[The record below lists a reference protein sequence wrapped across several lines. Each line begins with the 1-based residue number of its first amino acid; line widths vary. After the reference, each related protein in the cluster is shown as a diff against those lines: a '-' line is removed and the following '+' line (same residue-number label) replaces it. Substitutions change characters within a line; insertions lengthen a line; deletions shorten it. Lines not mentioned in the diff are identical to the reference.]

1 MINFAFR
8 FFLLLFVLIGYE
20 NVGCIAKTGTKLYL
34 VKVEEKKS
42 TNINKR
48 KRFRDYKSE
57 DADQDYFFKQSKTKD
72 DSFLDGMRKELG
84 IVKGFFRSSSNTRGN
99 SRCNEIENKLEF

>member
-8 FFLLLFVLIGYE
+8 FFLLLFVIGYE

-34 VKVEEKKS
+34 VKVEERNF

-48 KRFRDYKSE
+48 KRFRDYKSD
-57 DADQDYFFKQSKTKD
+57 DADQDYFYKQSKTKD
-72 DSFLDGMRKELG
+72 DSFLDVMRKELG
-84 IVKGFFRSSSNTRGN
+84 IMKGFFRSSSNSRG
-99 SRCNEIENKLEF
+99 K